1 MVRSWRGRWGA
12 GGSGRLRVCGP
23 DGTEQASH
31 LRVTARLPRSK
42 TSSSVTSLLLAP
54 GGSVGM
60 GGGEARSSEAGPWIL

>member
-1 MVRSWRGRWGA
+1 M
-12 GGSGRLRVCGP
+12 CGP

-31 LRVTARLPRSK
+31 LRVTARLPRSE

-54 GGSVGM
+54 GESVGM